1 MTVNQSDIPN
11 IPELSTEMSRLREE
25 LQLRDQLVEQLS
37 QELFRLAKS
46 KTNFT
51 PPQTDPGIDLS
62 QLQVLRDKLQSVEE
76 QVRCYEEEIRTR
88 DTEIY
93 QLRQSL
99 QNLTDRNRILEQ
111 VVEELPQIYRRKFEE
126 RIKPVRDQVVI
137 LQKENRQLQA
147 ELQSVSYRL
156 ALKNRHT
163 NHGGLDLPTFPR
175 SEVATDHI
183 SAPQNT

>member
-1 MTVNQSDIPN
+1 MTVSESDIPN
-11 IPELSTEMSRLREE
+11 IPELSTEISRLREE

-37 QELFRLAKS
+37 QELLGLVRGDI
-46 KTNFT
+46 NFT
-51 PPQTDPGIDLS
+51 PPQSEPGIDLS
-62 QLQVLRDKLQSVEE
+62 QLQELRDQLQSVEE

-93 QLRQSL
+93 QLRQSV
-99 QNLTDRNRILEQ
+99 QKLTDQSKMLEQ
-111 VVEELPQIYRRKFEE
+111 VIEELPQIYRRKFEE

-137 LQKENRQLQA
+137 LQRENRQLQA

-163 NHGGLDLPTFPR
+163 NHGGIDLPTFPR
-175 SEVATDHI
+175 
-183 SAPQNT
+183 

>member
-1 MTVNQSDIPN
+1 
-11 IPELSTEMSRLREE
+11 
-25 LQLRDQLVEQLS
+25 
-37 QELFRLAKS
+37 
-46 KTNFT
+46 
-51 PPQTDPGIDLS
+51 
-62 QLQVLRDKLQSVEE
+62 
-76 QVRCYEEEIRTR
+76 
-88 DTEIY
+88 
-93 QLRQSL
+93 
-99 QNLTDRNRILEQ
+99 
-111 VVEELPQIYRRKFEE
+111 RKFEE

-137 LQKENRQLQA
+137 LQRENRQLQA